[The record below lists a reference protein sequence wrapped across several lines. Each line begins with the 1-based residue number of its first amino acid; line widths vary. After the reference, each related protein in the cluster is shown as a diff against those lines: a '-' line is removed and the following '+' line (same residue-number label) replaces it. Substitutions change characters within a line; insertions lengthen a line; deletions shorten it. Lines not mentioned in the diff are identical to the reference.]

1 MANYRRDRINDA
13 MAKELVEILRTVK
26 DPRVS
31 SAFVSVTGVDCTPD
45 LKYAKVFYS
54 SLGGKD
60 DEKGVQKGLDS
71 AVGYVRKQL
80 AVRLDL
86 RQTPELKFIRDHSM
100 EHGAHIMGILKKV
113 EAELD
118 EIDKRE
124 NGDDGEDDG
133 Q

>member
-1 MANYRRDRINDA
+1 MSNYRRDRINDS
-13 MAKELVEILRTVK
+13 MAKELTEILRSVK

-54 SLGGKD
+54 SIGGKD

-71 AVGYVRKQL
+71 AAGYVRKQL
-80 AVRLDL
+80 AIRLDL
-86 RQTPELKFIRDHSM
+86 RNTPELRFVRDRSM

-113 EAELD
+113 ENELR
-118 EIDKRE
+118 EIDEKE
-124 NGDDGEDDG
+124 KNDD
-133 Q
+133 